1 MIFSVGVY
9 APPSSPA
16 AFNAYRFVKSALTSE
31 HSVYRVFF
39 YFDGV
44 YNGNTLATPPADE
57 VNLPERWG
65 NLVDEN
71 NLELC
76 VCIAAGIR
84 RGVLDQ
90 TEATRNHKDCA
101 NLNKRFQIVGLGQ
114 LLDAAVKSDRF
125 ITFG

>member
-1 MIFSVGVY
+1 MNFSIAIY
-9 APPSSPA
+9 ASPSSPA
-16 AFNAYRFVKSALTSE
+16 AYNAYRFAKALVESNRKL
-31 HSVYRVFF
+31 YRVFF

-44 YNGNTLATPPADE
+44 YSGNKLITPPSDE
-57 VNLPERWG
+57 LDLPDLWEQLAH
-65 NLVDEN
+65 NH

-84 RGVLDQ
+84 RGVLNQ
-90 TEATRNHKDCA
+90 AEATRNQKECA
-101 NLNKRFQIVGLGQ
+101 NLNESFQIVGLGQ